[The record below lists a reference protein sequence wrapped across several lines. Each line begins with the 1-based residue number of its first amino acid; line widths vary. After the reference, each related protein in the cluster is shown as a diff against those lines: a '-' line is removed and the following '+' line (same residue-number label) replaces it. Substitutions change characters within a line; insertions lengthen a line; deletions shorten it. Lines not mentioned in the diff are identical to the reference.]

1 LEVHWSK
8 ISSVGV
14 SAVQPISPNAFI
26 PEEVTVNQSFHVS
39 IVVPAFNEEET
50 VASVVERA
58 SNTMLSLGC
67 PFEIIVVDDGSTD
80 ATSKMSSILMN
91 ARVIRN
97 HTNGGKG
104 VALRRGFAEA
114 KGDIVVVMDADG
126 SHDPE
131 ELKLFIYPLLSE
143 KDGIEAVVGSRFAGP
158 TRPQG
163 VTFSHLLGN
172 HLINALFFLLS
183 GRYFSDTQ
191 CGYRAFKR
199 EVVKKLRPISKGFE
213 IETEML
219 MLMRKNLKVVE
230 VPIKFTKR
238 LGGKSKLNLLCDG
251 TRILLGLF
259 RAFVAAP

>member
-1 LEVHWSK
+1 
-8 ISSVGV
+8 
-14 SAVQPISPNAFI
+14 VQPITPNFLI
-26 PEEVTVNQSFHVS
+26 REEVTLNQSSHVS

-58 SNTMLSLGC
+58 STTMLSLGC

-80 ATSKMSSILMN
+80 ATYKATSILRN
-91 ARVIRN
+91 TRVIRN
-97 HTNGGKG
+97 PTNGGKG

-114 KGDIVVVMDADG
+114 KGDIVVAIDADG
-126 SHDPE
+126 SHNPE
-131 ELKLFIYPLLSE
+131 ELDLFIYPLMSE
-143 KDGIEAVVGSRFAGP
+143 NDGIEAVIGTRFAGP
-158 TRPQG
+158 TRPEG

-172 HLINALFFLLS
+172 HVINALFFFLS

-199 EVVKKLRPISKGFE
+199 EVVEKLRPISKGFE

-219 MLMRKNLKVVE
+219 MLMRKNLGVVE
-230 VPIKFTKR
+230 VPIKCSKR

-251 TRILLGLF
+251 TRILLGLV